1 MLHRNDNANLVRGS
15 YCGLYR
21 KRLPD
26 RPQRMALSYHLPF
39 AEEHG
44 IGMARH
50 HLRRV
55 GSVPSYTRSGEVEAV
70 LGQYG

>member
-1 MLHRNDNANLVRGS
+1 MLHRNDNANLVRRS
-15 YCGLYR
+15 YCGQYR

-26 RPQRMALSYHLPF
+26 RPQRRAFGHHLPF

-44 IGMARH
+44 RSMARH

-55 GSVPSYTRSGEVEAV
+55 GSAPSYTGSGEVEAV

>member
-15 YCGLYR
+15 YCGQYW

-26 RPQRMALSYHLPF
+26 RAQRAAFIHHLRF

-44 IGMARH
+44 RRMARH

-55 GSVPSYTRSGEVEAV
+55 RSMSRDARLRKVETV
-70 LGQYG
+70 LGQY

>member
-1 MLHRNDNANLVRGS
+1 MLRRNDNANLFRWS
-15 YCGLYR
+15 YCGQHR

-26 RPQRMALSYHLPF
+26 RPQRAGFSNHLRF

-44 IGMARH
+44 RSMARH

-55 GSVPSYTRSGEVEAV
+55 GSAPSYTRSGEVEAV
-70 LGQYG
+70 LGEYG

>member
-15 YCGLYR
+15 YCGQYG

-26 RPQRMALSYHLPF
+26 GSQRAVFSHHLRF

-44 IGMARH
+44 RSMARH

-55 GSVPSYTRSGEVEAV
+55 GSAPSYTRSGEVEAV